1 MLIIDSGV
9 HVWLPEGPDRPWMPG
24 RTAHLPEPLTYQK
37 FAAMM
42 DDAGVSASILVP
54 PSWEGERIDYSLE
67 AAQKYPNRFAVMG
80 RFPINQPEERERL
93 ETWRDQKG
101 MLGVR
106 LTLHHEWDRTWMRD
120 GTADW
125 FWPAAERL
133 GIPVMLNAPY
143 THKEIGEVAARHP
156 RLRIILDHLGARTTQ
171 KDDALRP
178 QVVSTG
184 TAFAIVVLRS
194 VEALGRLAVR
204 QQEATEW
211 LRERGARWFYVMART
226 GEEAPAWRAR
236 MQFNGGEDPATGSA
250 AGCAISYLVK
260 HGAVAADERIHVRQG
275 VEMGRPSDIFLSA
288 KIVLSK
294 VSDVHV
300 AGSTVVVANGRL
312 FLP

>member
-1 MLIIDSGV
+1 MMRGAAAAKAARARNFTGGRGMTIIDSGV

-37 FAAMM
+37 FGAMM
-42 DDAGVSASILVP
+42 EDAGVSAAILVP

-106 LTLHHEWDRTWMRD
+106 LTLHHEWDRTWMSD

-156 RLRIILDHLGARTTQ
+156 RLRIILDHLGARTLQ

-178 QVVSTG
+178 QIEST
-184 TAFAIVVLRS
+184 A
-194 VEALGRLAVR
+194 RLA
-204 QQEATEW
+204 EH
-211 LRERGARWFYVMART
+211 
-226 GEEAPAWRAR
+226 P
-236 MQFNGGEDPATGSA
+236 N
-250 AGCAISYLVK
+250 
-260 HGAVAADERIHVRQG
+260 IHVKLTLVPVFSTAPYPYENIQPSIHRLLEAYGPRRCFWGTDASAMLQRTSCSYADC
-275 VEMGRPSDIFLSA
+275 VELFTEHMDFMSKADLEWVMGRGLAECLDWPKKS
-288 KIVLSK
+288 
-294 VSDVHV
+294 
-300 AGSTVVVANGRL
+300 
-312 FLP
+312 

>member
-24 RTAHLPEPLTYQK
+24 RTAHLREPLTYQK

-42 DDAGVSASILVP
+42 DDAGVSAAILVP

-67 AAQKYPNRFAVMG
+67 AAQKYPDRFAVMG

-106 LTLHHEWDRTWMRD
+106 LTLHHEWDRTWMAD

-156 RLRIILDHLGARTTQ
+156 RLRIILDHLGAR
-171 KDDALRP
+171 KL
-178 QVVSTG
+178 
-184 TAFAIVVLRS
+184 
-194 VEALGRLAVR
+194 
-204 QQEATEW
+204 
-211 LRERGARWFYVMART
+211 
-226 GEEAPAWRAR
+226 
-236 MQFNGGEDPATGSA
+236 
-250 AGCAISYLVK
+250 
-260 HGAVAADERIHVRQG
+260 
-275 VEMGRPSDIFLSA
+275 
-288 KIVLSK
+288 
-294 VSDVHV
+294 
-300 AGSTVVVANGRL
+300 
-312 FLP
+312 